1 MLLRFV
7 AACCLSAG
15 FRGPLWT
22 RAPRITGKSVFH
34 EWTAESPHGQLM
46 ATPMR
51 ILLTGSSGLI
61 GRALVPF
68 LIAGGH
74 EVTRLVR
81 SRVSASGGVLSWE
94 PGAGRIQV
102 DRLEGFDAVVHL
114 AGETIA
120 GRWTSRKKAR
130 ILESRV
136 QGTRLLSGSLAQL
149 RHPPGVLVAASAVG
163 FYGDRGGEIV
173 NETSPAGTL
182 FLSEVAT
189 AWEAATGPA
198 ARGGI
203 RVVDLRL
210 GFVLSPVGGGL
221 AMMLLPFKMGLGGR
235 VGNGRQY
242 LSWIALDDV
251 LGAVTHIL
259 ASDLCG
265 PVNVVAPHPVTNLEF
280 TKTLGRVLRR
290 PTIFPLPAFAARL
303 AFGEMA
309 DNLLLASTRVQP
321 SRLLATGYRFQF
333 PELEAALRHVLGG
346 TWQT

>member
-120 GRWTSRKKAR
+120 GRCGADLWRNCGIRPECWWLPRLSDSTETA
-130 ILESRV
+130 V
-136 QGTRLLSGSLAQL
+136 TRL
-149 RHPPGVLVAASAVG
+149 
-163 FYGDRGGEIV
+163 
-173 NETSPAGTL
+173 
-182 FLSEVAT
+182 
-189 AWEAATGPA
+189 
-198 ARGGI
+198 
-203 RVVDLRL
+203 
-210 GFVLSPVGGGL
+210 
-221 AMMLLPFKMGLGGR
+221 
-235 VGNGRQY
+235 
-242 LSWIALDDV
+242 
-251 LGAVTHIL
+251 
-259 ASDLCG
+259 
-265 PVNVVAPHPVTNLEF
+265 
-280 TKTLGRVLRR
+280 
-290 PTIFPLPAFAARL
+290 
-303 AFGEMA
+303 
-309 DNLLLASTRVQP
+309 
-321 SRLLATGYRFQF
+321 
-333 PELEAALRHVLGG
+333 
-346 TWQT
+346 